1 MYPVTV
7 SMGHENTPGHARH
20 CAEPAPSAT
29 VVLVRNRPGS
39 PEILL
44 VRRHAQTAFGA
55 NYVFPGG
62 LVESCDRHSLFDPRL
77 TADEACR
84 CLGMTDGALEYYSAA
99 IRELF
104 EETGVL
110 LARDPQG
117 RMPPAASR
125 LTVDELHAS
134 RYRLIAR
141 DVLWPEFL
149 AQNDLSL
156 AVDAISYFAWWITP
170 TARPRRFSTRFF
182 LAMLP
187 DGQAARHDGI
197 ELTDSCWMTAAAA
210 LEAGKC
216 GDLVLPPPTLAT
228 LGELAA
234 FQSVAE
240 VKAWADER
248 ARTGVAKIL
257 PIIVSRHGK
266 EIILMPDHC
275 DYAEHAAR
283 SGNDGR

>member
-1 MYPVTV
+1 MTI
-7 SMGHENTPGHARH
+7 SMEHDNRQVPTRQ
-20 CAEPAPSAT
+20 CTDPAPSAT
-29 VVLVRNRPGS
+29 VVLVRNNQGS

-44 VRRHAQTAFGA
+44 VRRHARTAFGT

-62 LVESCDRHSLFDPRL
+62 LVETCDRHSFFDSRL
-77 TADEACR
+77 TADDACR
-84 CLGMTDGALEYYSAA
+84 CLGMTEGALEYYSAA

-117 RMPPAASR
+117 RMPPAALR
-125 LTVDELHAS
+125 PAVDELHAS
-134 RYRLIAR
+134 RYRLIAQDTR
-141 DVLWPEFL
+141 WPEFL
-149 AQNDLSL
+149 AQNDLTL

-182 LAMLP
+182 LAMMP
-187 DGQAARHDGI
+187 DGQTACHDGI
-197 ELTDSCWMTAAAA
+197 ELTDSRWVTAAAA
-210 LEAGKC
+210 LEAGKR
-216 GDLVLPPPTLAT
+216 GDLILPPPTLAT

-234 FQSVAE
+234 FQSVDE

-266 EIILMPDHC
+266 ETILMPDHC

>member
-1 MYPVTV
+1 MV
-7 SMGHENTPGHARH
+7 HDNTPTPARL
-20 CAEPAPSAT
+20 CADPAPSAT
-29 VVLVRNRPGS
+29 VVLVRNNQGS

-44 VRRHAQTAFGA
+44 VRRHAKTAFGT

-62 LVESCDRHSLFDPRL
+62 LVESCDRHSLCDPRL
-77 TADEACR
+77 TADDACR
-84 CLGMTDGALEYYSAA
+84 FLGMTEGALEYYSAA

-117 RMPPAASR
+117 RMPPATLR
-125 LTVDELHAS
+125 PTVDELHAS
-134 RYRLIAR
+134 RYRLISQDAR
-141 DVLWPEFL
+141 WPEFL
-149 AQNDLSL
+149 AQNELTL

-182 LAMLP
+182 LAMMP
-187 DGQAARHDGI
+187 DGQAACHDGI
-197 ELTDSCWMTAAAA
+197 ELTDSRWVTAAAA
-210 LEAGKC
+210 LEAGKR
-216 GDLVLPPPTLAT
+216 GDLLLPPPTLAT

-234 FQSVAE
+234 FQSVDE

-257 PIIVSRHGK
+257 PIIVSRHGT
-266 EIILMPDHC
+266 ETILMPDHC